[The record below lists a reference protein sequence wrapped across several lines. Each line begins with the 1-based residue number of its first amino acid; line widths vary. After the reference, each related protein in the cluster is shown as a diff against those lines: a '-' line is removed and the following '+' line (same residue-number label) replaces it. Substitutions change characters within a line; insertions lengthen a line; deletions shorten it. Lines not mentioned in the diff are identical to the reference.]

1 MKNSTSFYDRISFFL
16 FCTLLL
22 VCACYGNAQT
32 YSPFMA
38 LGNAQFFDN
47 NGEALTAGVLYSYQA
62 GTTTQ
67 QATFT
72 DSTGGT
78 MNPDPIPFGSGARVS
93 IWLTS
98 NLTYKF
104 VLCLQNDGAF
114 CAPADVLFSVDHV
127 PGCPGCASSGSPYI
141 GTFISGSPN
150 PATTGILELASTDG
164 ICWRNTAGTT
174 NLCITKDSSDI
185 LTWSGGTIKLPELG
199 CSAMASGFD
208 YLCPNSAL
216 HRFSI
221 SNNNTTYA
229 TVPTVPAAG
238 LENHLAGFTATG
250 WDLFDSG
257 ATAPLTTAVTF
268 SATPTF
274 TAASQDQLFTL
285 TLTGN
290 VTSSTLVMTGL
301 PVPSLVSFELTEDA
315 TGGRT
320 FVWPPNVFGPTSIAS
335 TPNSVTFVQFLW
347 DGTNAREIGPSASP
361 SFNPP
366 QRTTLVSPL
375 SVPSSVQTV
384 VLTQA
389 VTFPSAAGTY
399 RADSRYGMWVT
410 AGSNVC
416 AALVVDTTNNLS
428 FAFSG
433 QDANGSGYIGLSGA
447 EISSNTYAAGATA
460 TFTLQIAC
468 NSSTSVTVNSGI
480 FGLSPAP
487 VTYLSVTPV
496 LSN

>member
-1 MKNSTSFYDRISFFL
+1 MKKSILIFFA
-16 FCTLLL
+16 LLL
-22 VCACYGNAQT
+22 GYAHAQT

-47 NGEALTAGVLYSYQA
+47 NGELLTAGVLYSYQA

-78 MNPDPIPFGSGARVS
+78 MNPNPIPFGSGSRVS

-98 NLTYKF
+98 NLMYKF
-104 VLCLQNDGAF
+104 VLCLENDGAF

-127 PGCPGCASSGSPYI
+127 PGCPGCAASGSPYI

-150 PATTGILELASTDG
+150 PATTGILELASTDS

-174 NLCITKDSSDI
+174 NLCIFKDTSDI
-185 LTWSGGTIKLPELG
+185 LGWSGGTIKLPELG
-199 CSAMASGFD
+199 CSAMASGYD

-221 SNNNTTYA
+221 SNNNTAYA
-229 TVPTVPAAG
+229 AVPTVPTPATLAG
-238 LENHLAGFTATG
+238 HLAAFSSTLY
-250 WDLFDSG
+250 DLDDSG

-274 TAASQDQLFTL
+274 TATSQDQLFTL

-290 VTSSTLVMTGL
+290 VTSSTLAMSGL
-301 PVPSLVSFELTEDA
+301 PIPSLVSFELTQDA
-315 TGGRT
+315 TGSRT
-320 FVWPPNVFGPTSIAS
+320 FVWPPNVLGPTSIAA
-335 TPNSVTFVQFLW
+335 TANAVTFIQFLW
-347 DGTNAREIGPSASP
+347 DGTNARAIGPSAAP

-366 QRTTLVSPL
+366 QRVTLVSPL
-375 SVPSSVQTV
+375 SVSSSVQTI
-384 VLTQA
+384 VLTET

-410 AGSNVC
+410 AGANVC
-416 AALVVDTTNNLS
+416 AALVVDTTNNLT

-447 EISSNTYAAGATA
+447 EISANTYAAGATA

-468 NSSTSVTVNSGI
+468 NASTSVTVNSGI
-480 FGLSPAP
+480 FGLTPPPA
-487 VTYLSVTPV
+487 TYLAVTPV